1 MNLFETNKMIANLII
16 FEILNKIFRY
26 VKKRKNSYGFWKIN
40 EFIWNGQDDRLPDY
54 LLDNF

>member
-26 VKKRKNSYGFWKIN
+26 VKKKKK
-40 EFIWNGQDDRLPDY
+40 FIWILKN
-54 LLDNF
+54 